1 MSPLSSLAH
10 TGTLCSSSASHKP
23 FSFLIPCLAT
33 LMQVHPYRW
42 YKPLLGS
49 VFTLAG
55 HHFLQPLIIFHDH
68 LHICSSRS
76 IVSLFSGP
84 RIESTTPVSPERS
97 RGSKS
102 PLTCCPHCGNEP
114 RTWRV
119 FCQPIHMAGS
129 CPVLHPTS
137 QVLLLGHTL
146 SQLITNPISITE
158 IALIQMMDL
167 ALGPVD
173 LHELHTRQST
183 QPIQNPLDG
192 TQRKIYKEA
201 KFFFP
206 NSW

>member
-1 MSPLSSLAH
+1 M
-10 TGTLCSSSASHKP
+10 
-23 FSFLIPCLAT
+23 
-33 LMQVHPYRW
+33 
-42 YKPLLGS
+42 
-49 VFTLAG
+49 FTLAG

-97 RGSKS
+97 RGAKS

-114 RTWRV
+114 GTWRG

-129 CPVLHPTS
+129 CPVLHPAS

-146 SQLITNPISITE
+146 NQLITNPISISE
-158 IALIQMMDL
+158 IALIQMQDL

-183 QPIQNPLDG
+183 QPIQNPLDAVPCLRPSTSPLTLVSSQSCQG
-192 TQRKIYKEA
+192 YTQTHSPCPWKRWGVIMI
-201 KFFFP
+201 P
-206 NSW
+206 V